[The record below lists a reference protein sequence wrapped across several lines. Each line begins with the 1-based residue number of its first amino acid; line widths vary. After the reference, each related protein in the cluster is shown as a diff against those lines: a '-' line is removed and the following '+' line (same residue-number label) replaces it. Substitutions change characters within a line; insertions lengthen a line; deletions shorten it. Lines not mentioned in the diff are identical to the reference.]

1 MVGIDP
7 AFGRIPLKAVG
18 TASPVPGGGA
28 WPPPTRAWTGW
39 AGGGRPTG
47 PRAARVS
54 AQPGSHRAG
63 ARLPGGVKY
72 PENAQVREE
81 WPAKIS
87 VWEPPHSISPSE

>member
-39 AGGGRPTG
+39 AGGRPVLG
-47 PRAARVS
+47 LRA
-54 AQPGSHRAG
+54 
-63 ARLPGGVKY
+63 
-72 PENAQVREE
+72 
-81 WPAKIS
+81 
-87 VWEPPHSISPSE
+87 